1 MNFREGSD
9 VMKSVLAAA
18 VLALVLL
25 VTNDLAPAAAQSTAA
40 LGGQVTSAEQGP
52 MEGVLVSARKA
63 GSTITVTVVSD
74 ARGSYSFPA
83 ARLEPG
89 RYSLRIR
96 AVGYDLEAP
105 ANVDVGAG
113 AGATYDLKLRKTE
126 DLAGQLSNRASRKP
140 RSFAAA
146 SGGWRSAATSAC
158 RSIAPWPT
166 SWRASISAPARNGA
180 TRSRRCRARR
190 AAAHASSSPNTISR
204 AKPSSRTT

>member
-1 MNFREGSD
+1 MRRVFALGVVIAVAAR
-9 VMKSVLAAA
+9 LAISAQ
-18 VLALVLL
+18 
-25 VTNDLAPAAAQSTAA
+25 TPAAALT
-40 LGGQVTSAEQGP
+40 GQVTSAEEGP

-105 ANVDVGAG
+105 ANVDVPVG

-126 DLAGQLSNRASRKP
+126 DLAAQLSN
-140 RSFAAA
+140 
-146 SGGWRSAATSAC
+146 GEW
-158 RSIAPWPT
+158 
-166 SWRASISAPARNGA
+166 
-180 TRSRRCRARR
+180 
-190 AAAHASSSPNTISR
+190 
-204 AKPSSRTT
+204 